1 MSQQQPVERY
11 CLSPLCE
18 YKWAFLLLLRKTSS
32 TVDIEVRVTRNRRT
46 PFIHWE
52 NLWSSSL
59 RIQKAFKIIN
69 SKGCHCHIH
78 LLVLS
83 GTAAVTQHPELIRC
97 SQRLWALL
105 CTTRFSLVQTPMSP
119 ALPDSRHPEWAT
131 LVRPHR
137 HSLASALQPALSAW
151 ERSQLKHIFSAYYT
165 SSTVMWTQVLRKA
178 SKAVKSVITAQFL
191 PRKSSDSG
199 IITTMKIHTSQ
210 KHLHLKVAS
219 WGSCPSP
226 HSVHRELEYI
236 PLLAPGEHCA
246 TSTKKLLSITS
257 GKPFITHSSV
267 FHTILKNNPYEST
280 NFHCYLRKC
289 LNFPVFHLLMKSL
302 VKYVIRNLS
311 ILKKAVKLYEHSSL
325 SLSREWKALLLCS

>member
-1 MSQQQPVERY
+1 
-11 CLSPLCE
+11 
-18 YKWAFLLLLRKTSS
+18 
-32 TVDIEVRVTRNRRT
+32 
-46 PFIHWE
+46 
-52 NLWSSSL
+52 
-59 RIQKAFKIIN
+59 
-69 SKGCHCHIH
+69 
-78 LLVLS
+78 
-83 GTAAVTQHPELIRC
+83 
-97 SQRLWALL
+97 
-105 CTTRFSLVQTPMSP
+105 MSP
-119 ALPDSRHPEWAT
+119 ALPYSRHPEWAT
-131 LVRPHR
+131 LVGPHR

-151 ERSQLKHIFSAYYT
+151 ERSQLNHIFSAYYT
-165 SSTVMWTQVLRKA
+165 SSTVLRKA

-199 IITTMKIHTSQ
+199 VITTMKIRTSQ

-226 HSVHRELEYI
+226 QGIHRELEYI
-236 PLLAPGEHCA
+236 PLLAPGEHCT

-280 NFHCYLRKC
+280 NFHWYLRKC